1 MNLSKPKI
9 QKQSEENIIKSVRNL
24 FILKKKEIKDRIIGN
39 IKILFQREDDYY
51 KLKRVSKFWN
61 NDSVEYGSNGDRYK
75 NLSLQDYL
83 NKIKP
88 NLRDKI
94 VIFKNLIHGKFS

>member
-1 MNLSKPKI
+1 M
-9 QKQSEENIIKSVRNL
+9 
-24 FILKKKEIKDRIIGN
+24 
-39 IKILFQREDDYY
+39 
-51 KLKRVSKFWN
+51 KRVSKFWN

-75 NLSLQDYL
+75 NLSLEDYL